1 MTRRSTV
8 NGIPALWT
16 EGPEPYTAALVVGAG
31 VCDETL
37 RTAGVAHL
45 VEHLVMAAMPRTTLE
60 TNAWVDDELT
70 VFHATGPREAVD
82 EWLGTLCR
90 VVRDLPLERLEVEAR
105 VLEAEDGAAAPPA
118 LAFMAGARYGTDGV
132 GALGRHGAP
141 SRTLTR
147 DHVRDFV
154 ARRYVSGNAVVI
166 STGAPPEHADVR
178 LPDGARPTRPEARES
193 CLALPGYVADPPVP
207 LASWLVERTP
217 VAPVLL
223 TLVIEALTRS
233 LRHDQGLVYE
243 VDGGS
248 SPVDD
253 ATLLAVL
260 WADGAEEG
268 QVRVLEST
276 VGVLRDLAAS
286 GPEPSELAHEQ
297 AVARQRLTDPRGT
310 VDRLVVGAYRL
321 LAGRP
326 VRTAEEESTD
336 VEAVTREDVAR
347 AAARALETLLLAGT
361 RPAPGGIAGV
371 PDRTDDE
378 PPPVPEVTGR
388 PWTRRLLSTAPRDLR
403 VVIGESGMTQ
413 TAHGHRHGGSWAD
426 LRGVAQGPDFRALVF
441 ADGGQTTVW
450 PGHLRNGAEAI
461 AEIDRRAGV
470 LAFEVDADWL

>member
-1 MTRRSTV
+1 
-8 NGIPALWT
+8 
-16 EGPEPYTAALVVGAG
+16 
-31 VCDETL
+31 
-37 RTAGVAHL
+37 
-45 VEHLVMAAMPRTTLE
+45 MARP
-60 TNAWVDDELT
+60 
-70 VFHATGPREAVD
+70 
-82 EWLGTLCR
+82 LCR
-90 VVRDLPLERLEVEAR
+90 VVRDLPLERLEVEAGCSR
-105 VLEAEDGAAAPPA
+105 PRTEPPRRRRWPSWRAPGTGPTGRCPRTSWRAVQDADPRPRAGLRRPSVRERQRRRHLHRRAA
-118 LAFMAGARYGTDGV
+118 R
-132 GALGRHGAP
+132 
-141 SRTLTR
+141 
-147 DHVRDFV
+147 
-154 ARRYVSGNAVVI
+154 ARRRPAAGRRASHPAR
-166 STGAPPEHADVR
+166 GAGVPPRAARVR
-178 LPDGARPTRPEARES
+178 RRPA
-193 CLALPGYVADPPVP
+193 GP

-297 AVARQRLTDPRGT
+297 AVARQRLTDP
-310 VDRLVVGAYRL
+310 
-321 LAGRP
+321 AGRSTGSWSVP
-326 VRTAEEESTD
+326 TAPRGPAGAHGGGGEH
-336 VEAVTREDVAR
+336 RRRGRHAR
-347 AAARALETLLLAGT
+347 GRGPRRRSRPRDPAARRS

-413 TAHGHRHGGSWAD
+413 TAHGPPA
-426 LRGVAQGPDFRALVF
+426 
-441 ADGGQTTVW
+441 
-450 PGHLRNGAEAI
+450 
-461 AEIDRRAGV
+461 RRV
-470 LAFEVDADWL
+470 LG

>member
-1 MTRRSTV
+1 M
-8 NGIPALWT
+8 
-16 EGPEPYTAALVVGAG
+16 
-31 VCDETL
+31 
-37 RTAGVAHL
+37 
-45 VEHLVMAAMPRTTLE
+45 
-60 TNAWVDDELT
+60 
-70 VFHATGPREAVD
+70 
-82 EWLGTLCR
+82 
-90 VVRDLPLERLEVEAR
+90 
-105 VLEAEDGAAAPPA
+105 
-118 LAFMAGARYGTDGV
+118 
-132 GALGRHGAP
+132 
-141 SRTLTR
+141 
-147 DHVRDFV
+147 
-154 ARRYVSGNAVVI
+154 
-166 STGAPPEHADVR
+166 
-178 LPDGARPTRPEARES
+178 
-193 CLALPGYVADPPVP
+193 
-207 LASWLVERTP
+207 
-217 VAPVLL
+217 
-223 TLVIEALTRS
+223 
-233 LRHDQGLVYE
+233 
-243 VDGGS
+243 
-248 SPVDD
+248 
-253 ATLLAVL
+253 
-260 WADGAEEG
+260 
-268 QVRVLEST
+268 
-276 VGVLRDLAAS
+276 
-286 GPEPSELAHEQ
+286 
-297 AVARQRLTDPRGT
+297 ARQRLTDPRGT

-347 AAARALETLLLAGT
+347 AAARALETLLLAGS